1 MPFLAWNVIGMIF
14 RVLMDNR
21 LPFDGISDLLLEFS
35 FFPFDGPLW
44 YIFCLMLLLPLL
56 PVIRRIRS
64 KGIHII
70 ILLCFS
76 AISILLYAKI
86 GNSASSALVDWGC
99 RLIYYL
105 PLYYLGVYCGLY
117 HGYDIFMDKY
127 KGASFAITGGV
138 ILMLTIILF
147 LTPLQSEVC
156 IQVLT
161 LLMPIAIWFMI
172 PSQWFGKSPSVL
184 YKVSFLI
191 YASHIL
197 LLALLESLS
206 YRLVGTILLT
216 SYQVIFVKLSIVAA
230 SIMIVYWSVLFIK
243 RIMPSNAIS
252 IFTGGR
258 L

>member
-44 YIFCLMLLLPLL
+44 YMFCLMLLLPLL

-86 GNSASSALVDWGC
+86 GNSASYALVDWGC

-105 PLYYLGVYCGLY
+105 PLYYFGVYCGLY

-147 LTPLQSEVC
+147 SDSDTDKLEEDPNPNGLY
-156 IQVLT
+156 
-161 LLMPIAIWFMI
+161 PYD
-172 PSQWFGKSPSVL
+172 PS
-184 YKVSFLI
+184 Y
-191 YASHIL
+191 
-197 LLALLESLS
+197 
-206 YRLVGTILLT
+206 T
-216 SYQVIFVKLSIVAA
+216 SIDIEELPF
-230 SIMIVYWSVLFIK
+230 
-243 RIMPSNAIS
+243 S
-252 IFTGGR
+252 IFEY